1 MNMIKVLKNWDE
13 IGECVIKLQDFPGPL
28 HHQSQ
33 KNWDLFCFLK
43 TIEQNI
49 EKTMNILDV
58 GATGSP
64 VLEALLSRGYSNL
77 YGIDL
82 RIGLREKFTRIFMNA
97 VHRRDL
103 RILTGYSPIKL
114 KQGDLCHS
122 GYPDN
127 WFSAITSL
135 SVVEHGVQLELYFK
149 EMYRI
154 LKPGGI
160 LLTSTDF
167 WSTKLET
174 GNLMVCGAPMKI
186 FTPAEIKQALLIA
199 FENGF
204 KAFNIS
210 IPECLKP
217 CVSFN
222 GINYTFMLFV
232 LEKI

>member
-1 MNMIKVLKNWDE
+1 MIKVLKNWDE

-28 HHQSQ
+28 HHQPQ
-33 KNWDLFCFLK
+33 KNWDLFHFLK
-43 TIEQNI
+43 IIEQNV

-64 VLEALLSRGYSNL
+64 VLEALLSRGYLNL

-82 RIGLREKFTRIFMNA
+82 RVGLREKFTRIFMNA

-103 RILTGYSPIKL
+103 RILSVYSPIKL
-114 KQGDLCHS
+114 KQGDLCNS

-135 SVVEHGVQLELYFK
+135 SVVEHGIHLESYFK

-167 WSTKLET
+167 WDIKLET
-174 GNLMVCGAPMKI
+174 GNLMVCGAPLKI
-186 FTPAEIKQALLIA
+186 FTPDEIKQALLIA

-204 KAFNIS
+204 KKYDVNI
-210 IPECLKP
+210 PKCLEQ
-217 CVSFN
+217 CVSFH
-222 GINYTFMLFV
+222 GIKYTFMFFV